1 MNQSV
6 EISTRISGD
15 VMVLY
20 VKGYVNAT
28 TGEKLE
34 EAYEKASK
42 SGVRKLLFHFHEK
55 DSYINTGGMG
65 VLIVI
70 AAKSR
75 EKQQTIRVVVNEHF
89 RKIFDWM
96 GLTKYVTV
104 FPTEE
109 EALKEF

>member
-1 MNQSV
+1 MNQTV
-6 EISTRISGD
+6 EIFTRVSGD
-15 VMVLY
+15 VAILS
-20 VKGYVNAT
+20 VKGYVSAT

-34 EAYEKASK
+34 EAYEKAST
-42 SGVRKLLFHFHEK
+42 SGAHKLLFHFHEK
-55 DSYINTGGMG
+55 DSYLNTGGMG
-65 VLIVI
+65 ILIVI

-104 FPTEE
+104 FSTEE
-109 EALKEF
+109 EALKGF